1 MATPRTR
8 AEFKEYCLRKL
19 GKPVLEINVDDD
31 QVEDRIDEA
40 LKYYYDY
47 HFDGSEKM
55 YYKHVFTAGDFPD
68 VLKEIV
74 VYDGGTGYSNTDT
87 VTISAASGDA
97 EGAGATANVVT
108 NATGTIVSFNITNR
122 GSNYR
127 LDPNV
132 TITSGSGSGASIQA
146 FKGGYVTIPENI
158 MGIVNIFDI
167 GDYIA
172 TNNIFNIRYQI
183 ALNDLYTLTYQ
194 SMVPY
199 YMAFQHLQLLEQ
211 LLVGKQPIRY
221 NRNTNKLYVDVNW
234 DKVTPGYYL
243 VVEAYEV
250 VDPVEYQDVWNDRW
264 LQKYATA
271 LIKKQW
277 GTNLTKFTGL
287 QLPGGVQFNGEKI
300 YNDATQEI
308 DEMEKEMILN
318 YSLPVTDM
326 IG

>member
-1 MATPRTR
+1 MATITSR

-19 GKPVLEINVDDD
+19 GKPVIEINVDDD

-40 LKYYYDY
+40 LKYYWDY
-47 HFDGSEKM
+47 HFDGTSKL
-55 YYKHVFTAGDFPD
+55 YYKHQFTQEDIDNKYITLPQN
-68 VLKEIV
+68 I
-74 VYDGGTGYSNTDT
+74 
-87 VTISAASGDA
+87 I
-97 EGAGATANVVT
+97 GA
-108 NATGTIVSFNITNR
+108 
-122 GSNYR
+122 
-127 LDPNV
+127 
-132 TITSGSGSGASIQA
+132 
-146 FKGGYVTIPENI
+146 
-158 MGIVNIFDI
+158 VNIFDI

-199 YMAFQHLQLLEQ
+199 YMAFQHLQLLEG

-234 DKVTPGYYL
+234 EKVVVGTYL

-250 VDPVEYQDVWNDRW
+250 VDPATYQDVWNDRW
-264 LQKYATA
+264 LQRYATA

-277 GTNLTKFTGL
+277 GSNLTKFIGM
-287 QLPGGVQFNGEKI
+287 QLPGGVQYNGEKI
-300 YNDATQEI
+300 YNDATEEI
-308 DEMEKEMILN
+308 EKYEQEMISS